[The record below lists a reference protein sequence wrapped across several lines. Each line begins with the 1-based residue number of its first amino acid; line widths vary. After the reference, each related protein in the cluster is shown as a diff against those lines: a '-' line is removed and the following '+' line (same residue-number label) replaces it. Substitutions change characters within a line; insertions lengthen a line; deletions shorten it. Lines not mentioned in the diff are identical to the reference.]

1 MDHRTPST
9 HDARVSMLTHD
20 VRAAMSDVLGGLRL
34 IDASDLS
41 PELRAQI
48 DRVRSSG
55 EGLARLL
62 EEALTG
68 MYEAPSATAKP
79 LPNLDL
85 ERFLHDM
92 EMRWSGRA
100 AANGLALRIL
110 GADDLPRIIC
120 VDRMAVDR
128 ILSNLLGNAIKYAGQ
143 EGVTLQIDRLEED
156 ELRLRVSDDGPGFS
170 DAALAQLF
178 QFAGRPEGSLQ
189 PGTGLGLHIAKDL
202 ADRIGGR
209 LSVSNGENGGA
220 EITLVLPR
228 AAWMPSHVAE
238 SDDTGL
244 PDLKGAKILV
254 AEDNETNQLLTGQ
267 MLEALGAEYEIAP
280 NGVEALNWLE
290 REHFDLALI
299 DIDMPLLNGIDVI
312 RAVRAGPGGEARLP
326 LIALTAYVRK
336 TDRDAIYV
344 AGADGIIAKPI
355 MSVETFGRAI
365 ADHMKRVPLT
375 DASQA
380 VPLTIDLDTPI
391 LDCDRMTEL
400 LCIAGPD
407 TARELM
413 SRLSTDLERV
423 RRQLLVACPISDI
436 DTIRSET
443 HVLISV
449 AGAIGARQL
458 HRLAV
463 TLNSTAHR
471 SDALNLRAL
480 CRETTSMIQAVLI
493 RLIDKQKSMDD
504 PE

>member
-1 MDHRTPST
+1 MDHRTQST

-48 DRVRSSG
+48 ERVRSSG

-68 MYEAPSATAKP
+68 MYDAPATPTKP
-79 LPNLDL
+79 LSNLNL
-85 ERFLHDM
+85 ERFLHDL

-100 AANGLALRIL
+100 TANGLTLKISA
-110 GADDLPRIIC
+110 ASDLPRIIC

-143 EGVTLQIDRLEED
+143 EGVTLKIDRLEED

-178 QFAGRPEGSLQ
+178 QYAGRPEGSLQ

-202 ADRIGGR
+202 ADRIGGQ

-220 EITLVLPR
+220 EVTLILPR
-228 AAWMPSHVAE
+228 DTWMPPHLAE

-254 AEDNETNQLLTGQ
+254 AEDNETNQLLTAQ
-267 MLEALGAEYEIAP
+267 MLETLGAEYEIAP

-299 DIDMPLLNGIDVI
+299 DIEMPLLNGIDVI

-326 LIALTAYVRK
+326 LIALTAYVLK
-336 TDRDAIYV
+336 TDRDAIYA

-355 MSVETFGRAI
+355 MSVETFGRALS
-365 ADHMKRVPLT
+365 DHIERIPLT
-375 DASQA
+375 DATQTVS
-380 VPLTIDLDTPI
+380 LTVDLDTPI
-391 LDCDRMTEL
+391 LDCNRMTEL
-400 LCIAGPD
+400 LGIAGPG
-407 TARELM
+407 TARELLT
-413 SRLSTDLERV
+413 RLTSDLERV
-423 RRQLLVACPISDI
+423 RRQLLVACPVSDI
-436 DTIRSET
+436 DTIRAET
-443 HVLISV
+443 HVLISL
-449 AGAIGARQL
+449 AGAIGAQPL

-463 TLNSTAHR
+463 ALNSTAHR
-471 SDALNLRAL
+471 SDALNLRGL
-480 CRETTSMIQAVLI
+480 CRETTAMTQAVLI
-493 RLIDKQKSMDD
+493 RLTKKLKSMDD